1 MDDVKVHYNSAKPAQ
16 LNAHAYA
23 QGTDIHIASGQEKH
37 LPHEAWHVVQQKQ
50 GRVQPT
56 TLMKAKV
63 PINDDQGLE
72 KEADVMGARALQMK
86 PFSLSDYMTEKSV
99 QRKEVVQKAPKSD
112 AEARWDAHI
121 DPEER
126 QATSNDRDVLD
137 DAKSAT
143 EEEKIQGN
151 RLETIPEGNLISF
164 GSRDKI
170 DGDKNVLDDAKS
182 AGEEKE
188 RISSLK
194 LSKIKF
200 NFAGSGEEEWKTHK
214 EKYDEDGK
222 RKEGFEDAEHIHGGK
237 KRVKEKENKE
247 EIGTRSMVVEYA
259 GPIDKILWKKGS
271 LDTGSNSTK
280 KNLEDAQGV
289 LIKSLE
295 EINDSLETEDSQ
307 ESKIEKFNI
316 GIDIKGFSRGA
327 ATASAFA
334 AWAKDSKWGGNLT
347 INLLLIDPVDGHK
360 LNAEMESEVDVAK
373 VFDPSVDSEDRKND
387 TNKDYEEKPDKTGTT
402 LMMPIQS
409 GHWFGVFTPQKI
421 TGYQRL
427 ILIFGSKA
435 KHSFGLGED
444 EESTLHWN
452 DNEIIVNVGYYLK

>member
-1 MDDVKVHYNSAKPAQ
+1 
-16 LNAHAYA
+16 
-23 QGTDIHIASGQEKH
+23 
-37 LPHEAWHVVQQKQ
+37 
-50 GRVQPT
+50 
-56 TLMKAKV
+56 
-63 PINDDQGLE
+63 
-72 KEADVMGARALQMK
+72 
-86 PFSLSDYMTEKSV
+86 
-99 QRKEVVQKAPKSD
+99 
-112 AEARWDAHI
+112 
-121 DPEER
+121 
-126 QATSNDRDVLD
+126 
-137 DAKSAT
+137 
-143 EEEKIQGN
+143 
-151 RLETIPEGNLISF
+151 LETIPEGNLISF

-170 DGDKNVLDDAKS
+170 DGDKNVLDEAKS

-271 LDTGSNSTK
+271 LDTGSNSTE

-360 LNAEMESEVDVAK
+360 LNAKMESEVDVTK

-409 GHWFGVFTPQKI
+409 GHWFGFFTPQKI
-421 TGYQRL
+421 KGYQRL

-452 DNEIIVNVGYYLK
+452 NNEIKGMGLTKLPRGLFVVNSEQQPLTICKVNLTMWENYYEAAVLGKANKSEERDQVIKNALDVELEKYMK